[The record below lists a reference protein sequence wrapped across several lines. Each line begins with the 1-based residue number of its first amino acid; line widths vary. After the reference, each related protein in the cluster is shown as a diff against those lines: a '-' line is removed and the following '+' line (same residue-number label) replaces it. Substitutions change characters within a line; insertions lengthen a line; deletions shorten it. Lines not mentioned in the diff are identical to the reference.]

1 MSASRRCFLAAIG
14 DVNRVETWSGTPYH
28 LLQAA
33 KPAGLIDEGLA
44 FEVFEKH
51 RQLRR
56 YAWNLKSLLLGRGR
70 GGYQFSPTCLERL
83 WRPAAG
89 QLPGARVINCF
100 QLYPPSVVADER
112 VERWYY
118 IDQTL
123 VQYYGDYGLKSG
135 VSDWAAEDSLHRE
148 REGYRRA
155 AGIVTH
161 SDWARQSLVRDYGY
175 AEDQIHVVVPGAN
188 LDAETYRDW
197 AAGRVAPTPDA
208 ADPLRLVFVGWDGQ
222 RKGLDR
228 LLRAF
233 AQARQAGASLSLS
246 IVGCPA
252 DVMPPDLRNVEGVQW
267 LGFIDKQR
275 EQRRFLETVAAHDVG
290 CLLSR
295 AEAGGMCLR
304 EFHAIGLA
312 VIGPQ
317 VGGSPDHVIA
327 EAARLIPPEAD
338 DGAIAALLI
347 RLSRDRAEVQR
358 LREISWARR
367 EEVSWSHTISKLTGL
382 WSKPTSDRSRS
393 CA

>member
-1 MSASRRCFLAAIG
+1 MAQKRTYLAAIG

-56 YAWNLKSLLLGRGR
+56 YAWNLKAVLLGRGR
-70 GGYQFSPTCLERL
+70 GGYQFSPTCLEQL

-100 QLYPPSVVADER
+100 QLYPPSVVAEAR

-123 VQYYGDYGLKSG
+123 VQYYGDYGLKAG
-135 VSDWAAEDSLHRE
+135 VSDWAAEDSLRRE
-148 REGYRRA
+148 REGYGKA
-155 AGIVTH
+155 TGIVTH
-161 SDWARQSLVRDYGY
+161 SDWARQSLVRDYGF
-175 AEDQIHVVVPGAN
+175 APEQITVVVPGAN
-188 LDAETYRDW
+188 LDADTYRAWSADRVPSPV
-197 AAGRVAPTPDA
+197 AASG
-208 ADPLRLVFVGWDGQ
+208 PLRLVFVGWDGM

-228 LLRAF
+228 LIRAILRA
-233 AQARQAGASLSLS
+233 RQSGAELSLS
-246 IVGCPA
+246 VVGCPA
-252 DVMPPDLRNVEGVQW
+252 SSLPPELREVEGVHW

-275 EQRRFLETVAAHDVG
+275 EQRRFLETVASHDVG

-295 AEAGGMCLR
+295 AEAGGMSLR
-304 EFHAIGLA
+304 EFHALGLA
-312 VIGPQ
+312 VIGPK
-317 VGGSPDHVIA
+317 VGGSPDHVLA
-327 EAARLIPPEAD
+327 EAAHLITPDAD
-338 DGAIAALLI
+338 DEAIAALLL

-358 LREISWARR
+358 LREASWARR
-367 EEVSWSHTISKLTGL
+367 AEVLWSASVAQLQGL
-382 WSKPTSDRSRS
+382 WG
-393 CA
+393 AAA

>member
-1 MSASRRCFLAAIG
+1 MTRRRSYLAAIG

-51 RQLRR
+51 RQLHR
-56 YAWNLKSLLLGRGR
+56 YAWNLKSVLLGRGR

-100 QLYPPSVVADER
+100 QLYPPSVVADDR

-135 VSDWAAEDSLHRE
+135 VSDWAAEDSLRRE

-155 AGIVTH
+155 AGLVTH

-175 AEDQIHVVVPGAN
+175 SPEQITVVVPGAN
-188 LDAETYRDW
+188 LDAETYRTW
-197 AAGRVAPTPDA
+197 AADRAAPQVAA
-208 ADPLRLVFVGWDGQ
+208 SGPLRLVFVGWDGM

-228 LLRAF
+228 LIRAF
-233 AQARQAGASLSLS
+233 VRARAAGAELSLS
-246 IVGCPA
+246 VVGCPA
-252 DVMPPDLRNVEGVQW
+252 ASLPPELRDIDGVSW
-267 LGFIDKQR
+267 LGFIDKKR
-275 EQRRFLETVAAHDVG
+275 EQRRFLETVASHDVG

-295 AEAGGMCLR
+295 AEAGGMSLR
-304 EFHAIGLA
+304 EFHALGLA
-312 VIGPQ
+312 VIGPK
-317 VGGSPDHVIA
+317 VGGSPDHVLA
-327 EAARLIPPEAD
+327 EAAHLIAPETGD
-338 DGAIAALLI
+338 EAIAELLL

-367 EEVSWSHTISKLTGL
+367 AEVQWSASVAQLARL
-382 WSKPTSDRSRS
+382 WGT
-393 CA
+393 AA